1 MRHIHVQTAKD
12 VFLYERKYLGEGK
25 YMQRGIAKGIAPGD
39 EWTSFTEPKLTM
51 IVDEITSVADSLG
64 KWADKTFKVNA
75 LFTGIFSDPSYTK
88 ENYKPL
94 RRI

>member
-1 MRHIHVQTAKD
+1 MKHIHVQTSNE
-12 VFLYERKYLGEGK
+12 VFLYERKYLGDGK

-39 EWTSFTEPKLTM
+39 EWTSFTDPKMTM
-51 IVDEITSVADSLG
+51 IVESITSVADSLG
-64 KWADKTFKVNA
+64 KFIDKSFGEKA
-75 LFTGIFSDPSYTK
+75 LFTGVFVDTSYTK